1 MSNGNRLTGI
11 PTAIASALSP
21 VDEDPIS
28 KNIRRTSA
36 LASVKALAKSLNDLK
51 NDAYREATA
60 ARSANDQ
67 SMQERDYV
75 AKDFLDLFQLQIS
88 DQDLSVENIKTLENS
103 AYDNIDKLG
112 LDDERF
118 QGSDGQLKRKLL
130 RANINKMSDNA
141 INRKNAVDSID
152 LLRDQ
157 LFNLTKK
164 EQESGLY
171 LKYDS
176 SANSEILNNVKNAAD
191 YISKTGLKTDLTAFD
206 KITQAI
212 AKRNYIIDMFR
223 YYDQDDPSRVKGKS
237 YKDEKRGIQFGKNV
251 GTQEKQSVEQAQA
264 AFESGN
270 IEDAYNILLQNLTH
284 RNNDRKILA
293 EELNNRL
300 EKETEVNRTADDN
313 EIGKINKLYGNAKD
327 TQIVKE
333 FGILNLITASTE
345 KGTYSPSITQQKAAR
360 DVKLINQFYKLEPS
374 ALGTGDPLA
383 FGREVYDQVEAL
395 PDEGKNYYFAGRL
408 TPKNNGKDFV
418 WTTEDGNVHYYSK
431 NGKVQENASYGH
443 MMALYKLSETEK
455 NKNLEDISDKM
466 HGWFFQKEGKFSF
479 GTKQKLK
486 KMNPTQTRELVN
498 YLGSIIDFNYTHPE
512 NRIEQKRF
520 KKISDDAKKINLEP
534 TFKKAAKE
542 SKQIDMVKELRNFL
556 GQGD

>member
-223 YYDQDDPSRVKGKS
+223 YYDQD
-237 YKDEKRGIQFGKNV
+237 
-251 GTQEKQSVEQAQA
+251 
-264 AFESGN
+264 
-270 IEDAYNILLQNLTH
+270 
-284 RNNDRKILA
+284 
-293 EELNNRL
+293 
-300 EKETEVNRTADDN
+300 
-313 EIGKINKLYGNAKD
+313 
-327 TQIVKE
+327 
-333 FGILNLITASTE
+333 
-345 KGTYSPSITQQKAAR
+345 
-360 DVKLINQFYKLEPS
+360 
-374 ALGTGDPLA
+374 
-383 FGREVYDQVEAL
+383 
-395 PDEGKNYYFAGRL
+395 
-408 TPKNNGKDFV
+408 
-418 WTTEDGNVHYYSK
+418 
-431 NGKVQENASYGH
+431 
-443 MMALYKLSETEK
+443 
-455 NKNLEDISDKM
+455 
-466 HGWFFQKEGKFSF
+466 
-479 GTKQKLK
+479 
-486 KMNPTQTRELVN
+486 
-498 YLGSIIDFNYTHPE
+498 
-512 NRIEQKRF
+512 
-520 KKISDDAKKINLEP
+520 
-534 TFKKAAKE
+534 
-542 SKQIDMVKELRNFL
+542 
-556 GQGD
+556 

>member
-1 MSNGNRLTGI
+1 
-11 PTAIASALSP
+11 
-21 VDEDPIS
+21 
-28 KNIRRTSA
+28 
-36 LASVKALAKSLNDLK
+36 
-51 NDAYREATA
+51 
-60 ARSANDQ
+60 
-67 SMQERDYV
+67 
-75 AKDFLDLFQLQIS
+75 
-88 DQDLSVENIKTLENS
+88 
-103 AYDNIDKLG
+103 
-112 LDDERF
+112 
-118 QGSDGQLKRKLL
+118 DGQLKRKLL

-237 YKDEKRGIQFGKNV
+237 YRDEKRGIQFGKNV
-251 GTQEKQSVEQAQA
+251 GTQERQSVEQAQD
-264 AFESGN
+264 AFEAGN

-313 EIGKINKLYGNAKD
+313 GIGKIKVFYGNAD
-327 TQIVKE
+327 QTQVVKE
-333 FGILNLITASTE
+333 FGIVNLITASTQ
-345 KGTYSPSITQQKAAR
+345 KGTYSPSITQQKAAK
-360 DVKLINQFYKLEPS
+360 DVKLINQFYKLEPGI
-374 ALGTGDPLA
+374 LDTGNPLA

-408 TPKNNGKDFV
+408 T
-418 WTTEDGNVHYYSK
+418 
-431 NGKVQENASYGH
+431 
-443 MMALYKLSETEK
+443 
-455 NKNLEDISDKM
+455 
-466 HGWFFQKEGKFSF
+466 
-479 GTKQKLK
+479 
-486 KMNPTQTRELVN
+486 
-498 YLGSIIDFNYTHPE
+498 
-512 NRIEQKRF
+512 
-520 KKISDDAKKINLEP
+520 
-534 TFKKAAKE
+534 
-542 SKQIDMVKELRNFL
+542 
-556 GQGD
+556 